1 MLIQELYN
9 MRRVLICLFT
19 VIFFGLYSTGC
30 NEKAGFEMIA
40 ADYSGIDFNNQ
51 LEDNDS
57 LNVLDVENIYN
68 GGGVGIGDFNND
80 GLQDIYFTGNK
91 VENKLYLNKGN
102 FKFEDITTKAGVNG
116 AGRWC
121 RGVSVIDINNDGLMD
136 MYVCASL
143 SKNAIER
150 ENLLYINQGID
161 KAGVPVFKNAAQ
173 EYGLNDT
180 SHSTMAAFFDYDNDG
195 DLDMYLLVNE
205 ILKNQFPNTFRP
217 IITDGSHPNTDKLFR
232 NDWSDSLKHP
242 FFVDVSKAAGI
253 LLEGYGHGV
262 SVTDINQ
269 DGWKDI
275 YITNDFLPNN
285 ILYINQHNG
294 TFKDKAKEYFKHT
307 SENAMGQDVVDINN
321 DGLDDIIE
329 LDMNPEDNFRKKM
342 MLNPLNYQRYVNNDE
357 YGYQYQYVRNS
368 LQINQGPRRLENDSI
383 GEPVFSEVSFM
394 AGIAETDWSW
404 TPVVADFDN
413 DGYRDI
419 IVTNGF
425 PKDVTDHDFIAYR
438 NKANMLAAKRDIL
451 DQIPKVKIANYAFR
465 NNGNLGF
472 ENTTAIWGF
481 NTPSFSNGAVSCDLD
496 NDGDL
501 DIVINNINDPAT
513 LYRNNLNKAGSFN
526 YIAVVLKG
534 DKKNVNGIGARVS
547 LHFNNGKQQ
556 VYESTPFRGY
566 LSSTSSRVHF
576 GLGPITKAD
585 SIIVTWPD
593 GFTETMRTLNSN
605 QVVIFEQKNANAP
618 GLLLPKISKP
628 LFTEITSASG
638 INYLHEEAPFIDFN
652 IQKLLP
658 HKLSEYGPALAAGDI
673 NGDGLSDFVCG
684 GSFFKYATV
693 LLQQKDGRFKKT
705 NLLKDTL
712 VAKSAEDMG
721 LLLFDADK
729 DNDLDLY
736 ITRGGFEA
744 KQNTPAYQDALYVN
758 DGAGNFTEVKDA
770 IPVNTTSKAC
780 VRAADIDKD
789 GDLDLFVSG
798 RVDPWFYPKPV
809 SSAIYR
815 NDSKNGVV
823 KFTDITKAIAPSLIS
838 AGLVC
843 DAVFSD
849 YDNDGWVDL
858 VLAGEWMPITI
869 LKNSKGVFQNATATA
884 GISNLLGWWNSILP
898 ADIDNDGDIDYICG
912 NLGLNS
918 LYRATAETPM
928 HIWANDFD
936 NNGSYDAIPF
946 LSFPGSFEQ
955 PVRKTYPAPLR
966 DDIIKQMIS
975 FRAKYQDYNGY
986 AIATMEDVLSEEQR
1000 KTALHLQANYMQSTC
1015 FLNNGNGTFTPKP
1028 LPLAAQAAPLY
1039 GMCADDYDGDGFL
1052 DLVINGNDFGTD
1064 VAVGRYDALNGLY
1077 LKGNGK
1083 GNFLPQSILNS
1094 GIFIPGNGKALIK
1107 LITKDSSYCI
1117 AASQNK
1123 GPLKLFRLN
1132 KKIKAVPVNAADA
1145 VAIVVYKNGTQQRRE
1160 LYYGAS
1166 FLSQSDRFIAID
1178 DNVKT
1183 IEVIDYTGKK
1193 RMLSF

>member
-1 MLIQELYN
+1 MQELYT
-9 MRRVLICLFT
+9 MRNTILSFLFT
-19 VIFFGLYSTGC
+19 TAVVVFFFTAC

-40 ADYSGIDFNNQ
+40 PEESGIDFNNQ
-51 LEDNDS
+51 LEDNDT

-80 GLQDIYFTGNK
+80 GLQDVYFSGNK
-91 VENKLYLNKGN
+91 VENKLYLSKGN
-102 FKFEDITTKAGVNG
+102 FKFEDITTAAGVNG
-116 AGRWC
+116 QGRWC
-121 RGVSVIDINNDGLMD
+121 RGVSVIDINNDGNLD
-136 MYVCASL
+136 IYVCASL
-143 SKNAIER
+143 SKKAEER
-150 ENLLYINQGID
+150 ENILYVNQG
-161 KAGVPVFKNAAQ
+161 AGKNGIPSFKNMAS

-232 NDWSDSLKHP
+232 NDWNDSLKHP
-242 FFVDVSKAAGI
+242 VFTDVSKAAGI
-253 LLEGYGHGV
+253 TIEGYGHGV

-275 YITNDFLPNN
+275 YITNDFLANN
-285 ILYINQHNG
+285 ILYINQKDG
-294 TFKDKAKEYFKHT
+294 TFKDEVKEYFKHT

-368 LQINQGPRRLENDSI
+368 LQINQGQRRLENDSV
-383 GEPVFSEVSFM
+383 GAPVFSEISFM
-394 AGIAETDWSW
+394 AGLAETDWSW

-413 DGYRDI
+413 DGFRDI

-438 NKANMLAAKRDIL
+438 NKASMVASKRDLL
-451 DQIPKVKIANYAFR
+451 DQIPKVKIANYAFK
-465 NNGNLGF
+465 NNGQLGF
-472 ENTTAIWGF
+472 ENATAAWGF
-481 NTPSFSNGAVSCDLD
+481 NIPSFSNGAVSCDFD

-501 DIVINNINDPAT
+501 DMIINNINDPAS

-526 YIAVVLKG
+526 YLDIVLKG
-534 DKKNVNGIGARVS
+534 TQKNRNGIGARVMIYY
-547 LHFNNGKQQ
+547 NNGKQQ
-556 VYESTPFRGY
+556 AYENTPYRGY
-566 LSSTSSRVHF
+566 LSTVASSIHF
-576 GLGPITKAD
+576 GMGTATKAD
-585 SIIVTWPD
+585 SVKVIWPD
-593 GFTETMRTLNSN
+593 GFTQTLVSVNCN
-605 QVVIFEQKNANAP
+605 QSLVLERANAKEQNS
-618 GLLLPKISKP
+618 GLSASSTPV
-628 LFTEITSASG
+628 FTEITQAAG
-638 INYLHEEAPFIDFN
+638 LNYIHEEALFVDFN

-658 HKLSEYGPALAAGDI
+658 HKFSDYGPAIASGDI
-673 NGDGLSDFVCG
+673 NGDGLSDFICG

-693 LLQQKDGRFKKT
+693 LLQQQDGRFKKQSIV
-705 NLLKDTL
+705 KDTTAL
-712 VAKSAEDMG
+712 KNAEDMG
-721 LLLFDADK
+721 LLLFDADSDK
-729 DNDLDLY
+729 DLDLY
-736 ITRGGFEA
+736 IARGGFEA
-744 KQNTPAYQDALYVN
+744 KQNTPAYNDVLYLN
-758 DGAGNFTEVKDA
+758 DGSGIFTETKGS
-770 IPVNTTSKAC
+770 IPANTNSKSC

-798 RVDPWFYPKPV
+798 RVDPWYYPKPV
-809 SSAIYR
+809 TSAVYR
-815 NDSKNGVV
+815 NDTKNGTI
-823 KFTDITKAIAPSLIS
+823 KFTDVTKEIAAPLINI
-838 AGLVC
+838 GMVC

-869 LKNSKGVFQNATATA
+869 LKNNKGLFQNATTTA
-884 GISNLLGWWNSILP
+884 GIGNLLGWWNSILP

-928 HIWANDFD
+928 HIWGSDFD

-966 DDIIKQMIS
+966 DDIIKQMIG
-975 FRAKYQDYNGY
+975 FRAKYKDYNSY
-986 AIATMEDVLSEEQR
+986 ALATMEEVLTEEQR
-1000 KTALHLQANYMQSTC
+1000 KNAVHLQANYMQSAC
-1015 FLNNGNGTFTPKP
+1015 FINNGNGTFTNKP
-1028 LPLAAQAAPLY
+1028 LPVQAQVAPLF
-1039 GMCADDYDGDGFL
+1039 GMCAEDYDGDGFT
-1052 DLVINGNDFGTD
+1052 DLVLNGNDFSTD
-1064 VAVGRYDALNGLY
+1064 VAVGRYDAFNGLY

-1083 GNFLPQSILNS
+1083 GDFLPQSILSS
-1094 GIFIPGNGKALIK
+1094 GIFIPGNGKALVKFIA
-1107 LITKDSSYCI
+1107 KDSSYCLL
-1117 AASQNK
+1117 ASQNK

-1132 KKIKAVPVNAADA
+1132 KKVKAVPVVATDA
-1145 VAIVVYKNGTQQRRE
+1145 VVVVNYKNGAKQRRE

-1166 FLSQSDRFIAID
+1166 FLSQSERFIAID
-1178 DNVKT
+1178 EKIQS
-1183 IEVIDYTGKK
+1183 IEITDYAGKK
-1193 RMLSF
+1193 RMLTF